1 MCSLSVSNATRCP
14 RQEYALWQVPT
25 NLSMYAESSSSM
37 PFLWLG
43 EKGSLLDK
51 RGFSVSERASDD
63 IG

>member
-1 MCSLSVSNATRCP
+1 MFKLMIYNNHSLTHSIKY
-14 RQEYALWQVPT
+14 EYDIHKNVQCL
-25 NLSMYAESSSSM
+25 
-37 PFLWLG
+37 FLWLG